1 MGFRAY
7 PDASV
12 GDASQVKE
20 TISNHRIPSMVP
32 WQGCRDARSDAL
44 NAGRPIFYAGSDA
57 ANLCE
62 LILHTGSDATNLC
75 ELILHAGR
83 VHRDSGEH
91 ILITY
96 YTQAR
101 QGVNH
106 FRPCLFRNSIL
117 YNTLFK
123 SSFQSSNQVLER
135 LSLRSFQKTELAV
148 WDELPFLSLKDLERR
163 ELAIL

>member
-1 MGFRAY
+1 
-7 PDASV
+7 
-12 GDASQVKE
+12 
-20 TISNHRIPSMVP
+20 MVP

-57 ANLCE
+57 ANHGELIFYAGSDAANLCE

-75 ELILHAGR
+75 ELISHAGR

>member
-1 MGFRAY
+1 MLFFNLKTFYSIALT
-7 PDASV
+7 AL
-12 GDASQVKE
+12 
-20 TISNHRIPSMVP
+20 ISTKSEKNEIHK
-32 WQGCRDARSDAL
+32 
-44 NAGRPIFYAGSDA
+44 
-57 ANLCE
+57 
-62 LILHTGSDATNLC
+62 
-75 ELILHAGR
+75 
-83 VHRDSGEH
+83 
-91 ILITY
+91 
-96 YTQAR
+96 AR